1 MRFHSLRTA
10 VLFGLVALALMANG
24 KNPIAAAQL
33 APPASP
39 SVALSASPASAQAGQ
54 PVTLTWSSTNATSV
68 TLEPS
73 VGGVASQGSTTVR
86 PSQSTTY
93 TITATGAGGS
103 AHASAQAIITPAPPP
118 AAVREPSQEEIP
130 SDQRQLRGLD
140 EQLQE
145 IKSDALRMS
154 AELSQLEEKL
164 LYPSGTQVAIFVA
177 LAKGDTMRLDA
188 VRLQIDGQLVAHYIY
203 SAKELK
209 ALRKGGVQRI
219 YVGNVATGDHKL
231 DVLVDGKLE
240 DGVDFSR
247 TGQFTFR
254 KEVKPR
260 LIGLSLALGLA
271 ARSATGADLRD
282 LYFGEALYHAYQ
294 GQYFDALQRLDTE
307 LAQYHV
313 LDEPEL
319 DTLHYHIND
328 AEFSVGD
335 FELNYRM
342 HQRAGRAIKAV
353 LEGAVDEA
361 VRNEAAFRLARIHFQ
376 KGQLDDALQ
385 ALARIKGTV
394 PEEIR
399 GDVEFLRANV
409 YMAKGQPSE
418 AVKVLAQLKSNES
431 LAGFVAYN
439 LAIARLQDG
448 RTQEA
453 IEQLDKAGRLA
464 AGSRRSGD
472 PRQVQ

>member
-1 MRFHSLRTA
+1 MRFSSSLRTA

-24 KNPIAAAQL
+24 KKPIAAAQL
-33 APPASP
+33 APPPAPP
-39 SVALSASPASAQAGQ
+39 SVALSASPASVQAGQ

-73 VGGVASQGSTTVR
+73 VGRVAAQGSTTVR

-93 TITATGAGGS
+93 TVTATGAGGS
-103 AHASAQAIITPAPPP
+103 AHASAQVIITPAPPP
-118 AAVREPSQEEIP
+118 AAVQEPSQEEIP
-130 SDQRQLRGLD
+130 SDQRQMRGLD
-140 EQLQE
+140 EQIQE

-240 DGVDFSR
+240 DGADFSR

-260 LIGLSLALGLA
+260 LVGLTLAGPRSGNTPIALG
-271 ARSATGADLRD
+271 
-282 LYFGEALYHAYQ
+282 EW
-294 GQYFDALQRLDTE
+294 
-307 LAQYHV
+307 
-313 LDEPEL
+313 
-319 DTLHYHIND
+319 
-328 AEFSVGD
+328 
-335 FELNYRM
+335 
-342 HQRAGRAIKAV
+342 
-353 LEGAVDEA
+353 
-361 VRNEAAFRLARIHFQ
+361 
-376 KGQLDDALQ
+376 
-385 ALARIKGTV
+385 
-394 PEEIR
+394 
-399 GDVEFLRANV
+399 
-409 YMAKGQPSE
+409 
-418 AVKVLAQLKSNES
+418 
-431 LAGFVAYN
+431 
-439 LAIARLQDG
+439 
-448 RTQEA
+448 
-453 IEQLDKAGRLA
+453 
-464 AGSRRSGD
+464 
-472 PRQVQ
+472 